1 MSCCAIPIELPAPPT
16 EDEELRLASRALDAG
31 RRQSDI
37 SVPTIH
43 CGACIHAIETGLG
56 RLPGVEH
63 VRVNLSTKR
72 VAVRWIGTPPP
83 LLAALRKLGFEAN
96 VCDPDTDRHDAQ
108 FRQLI
113 LALAVAGFASGN
125 IMMLSIGVW
134 AGAEDSSRTML
145 HAVSALIALPAL
157 GYSGRVFFAS
167 AWNAVRHGRTNMDVP
182 ISIGVLLAFGLSLY
196 ETAAHGAHAYFDAAT
211 MLLFF
216 LLIGRTL
223 DHLMRERARVAVKGL
238 ARLAARGA
246 TVMAP
251 DGTRTYTPLAE
262 IEPGMSILL
271 TAGERVP
278 VDAVVSEGR
287 SDIDCSLV
295 TGESMPQPAT
305 NGTRLQAGTLNLTGA
320 LTVVASSRAADS
332 FLAEMMRMMAA
343 AEAGRSSYRR
353 IADRVARYYAPVV
366 HLTALVT
373 FAGWML
379 GGADLHRAVTVA
391 IAVLIITCPCA
402 LGLAVPM
409 VQVAAARRLFES
421 GIMVR
426 DGAALERLAE
436 IDGVVFD
443 KTGTLT
449 LGRPSVSGA
458 EEFEPGGLGIAAGV
472 ASHSRHPYSMAVA
485 AAGEPAAM
493 RFDRVREFPGCGLE
507 ASAGANEYRLGRCD
521 WAAAGRALA
530 EHASVA
536 CTKDGQLLAAFRL
549 DDRLR
554 QDAAAAIRSLRG
566 QGLAIE
572 ILSGDTDQA
581 VEKVAKTLGLPYRS
595 RVSPA
600 GKLDHLAT
608 HAVGGRKLLMV
619 GDGLNDAPAL
629 AAAHVSIA
637 PASAADVGRNAADLV
652 FLRESLMAV
661 PRAIAVARQANWL
674 VRQNVVLAVVY
685 NAIAV
690 PIAIAGEVTPLIAA
704 AAMSLSSVLVVANS
718 LRLGAAGKFKESSRR
733 ESPAPMIAAER
744 SVA

>member
-1 MSCCAIPIELPAPPT
+1 MSCCAVPIEPPAPPAA
-16 EDEELRLASRALDAG
+16 DEELRLASRALDAG

-43 CGACIHAIETGLG
+43 CGACIRAIETGLG

-96 VCDPDTDRHDAQ
+96 VCDPDIDRPDVQ

-134 AGAEDSSRTML
+134 AGAEDSSRTMF
-145 HAVSALIALPAL
+145 HALSALIALPAL
-157 GYSGRVFFAS
+157 AYSGRVFFAS
-167 AWNAVRHGRTNMDVP
+167 AWNALRHGRTNMDVP
-182 ISIGVLLAFGLSLY
+182 ISIGVLLAFGLSVY
-196 ETAAHGAHAYFDAAT
+196 ETAVHGAHAYFDAAT

-238 ARLAARGA
+238 AQLAARGA
-246 TVMAP
+246 MVGGP
-251 DGTRTYTPLAE
+251 DGTRAYTPLAE
-262 IEPGMSILL
+262 IEPGMSVLL
-271 TAGERVP
+271 AAGERVP

-287 SDIDCSLV
+287 SEIDCSLV
-295 TGESMPQPAT
+295 TGESVPQPAAA
-305 NGTRLQAGTLNLTGA
+305 GTRLQAGTLNLTGA

-343 AEAGRSSYRR
+343 AEAGRSGYRR

-366 HLTALVT
+366 HLTALLT

-379 GGADLHRAVTVA
+379 AGADLHRAVTVA

-421 GIMVR
+421 GIMMR

-436 IDGVVFD
+436 IDGLVFD

-449 LGRPSVSGA
+449 LGKPSVCEAQELDPGA
-458 EEFEPGGLGIAAGV
+458 LGIAAAI
-472 ASHSRHPYSMAVA
+472 ASHSRHPYSVAIA
-485 AAGEPAAM
+485 AAGEAVAM
-493 RFDRVREFPGCGLE
+493 RFDHVREIPGCGLE
-507 ASAGANEYRLGRCD
+507 ASDGASEYRLGRPG
-521 WAAAGRALA
+521 WAAAGHTLA
-530 EHASVA
+530 DDAAVA
-536 CTKDGQLLAAFRL
+536 CTKDGRLLAAFRL

-554 QDAAAAIRSLRG
+554 QDSQAAIRSLRS
-566 QGLAIE
+566 QGLAVE
-572 ILSGDTDQA
+572 ILSGDADQA
-581 VEKVAKTLGLPYRS
+581 VGKVAKTLGIQYRS

-600 GKLDHLAT
+600 GKAEYLA
-608 HAVGGRKLLMV
+608 AAGGRKLLMV

-629 AAAHVSIA
+629 AAAHASMA

-661 PRAIAVARQANWL
+661 PRAIAIARQAGRL
-674 VRQNVVLAVVY
+674 IRQNIALAVIY

-704 AAMSLSSVLVVANS
+704 AAMSLSSILVVANS
-718 LRLGAAGKFKESSRR
+718 LRLGAAGSIKERARHAST
-733 ESPAPMIAAER
+733 APMIAAER
-744 SVA
+744 SVT

>member
-1 MSCCAIPIELPAPPT
+1 
-16 EDEELRLASRALDAG
+16 
-31 RRQSDI
+31 
-37 SVPTIH
+37 
-43 CGACIHAIETGLG
+43 
-56 RLPGVEH
+56 
-63 VRVNLSTKR
+63 
-72 VAVRWIGTPPP
+72 
-83 LLAALRKLGFEAN
+83 
-96 VCDPDTDRHDAQ
+96 
-108 FRQLI
+108 
-113 LALAVAGFASGN
+113 
-125 IMMLSIGVW
+125 
-134 AGAEDSSRTML
+134 
-145 HAVSALIALPAL
+145 
-157 GYSGRVFFAS
+157 VFFAS
-167 AWNAVRHGRTNMDVP
+167 AWNALRHGRTNMDVP

-196 ETAAHGAHAYFDAAT
+196 ETATHGAHAYFDAAT

-238 ARLAARGA
+238 AKLAARGA
-246 TVMAP
+246 MVVAP

-262 IEPGMSILL
+262 IEPGMSVLL

-287 SDIDCSLV
+287 SEIDCSLV
-295 TGESMPQPAT
+295 TGESVPQPAAE
-305 NGTRLQAGTLNLTGA
+305 GTRLQAGTLNLTGA
-320 LTVVASSRAADS
+320 LTVVASSRATDS

-343 AEAGRSSYRR
+343 AEAGRSGYRR

-366 HLTALVT
+366 HLTALFT

-379 GGADLHRAVTVA
+379 AGADLHRAVTVA

-449 LGRPSVSGA
+449 LGKPSVCEAQAFDPGA
-458 EEFEPGGLGIAAGV
+458 LGIAAAI
-472 ASHSRHPYSMAVA
+472 ASHSRHPYSVAIA

-493 RFDRVREFPGCGLE
+493 RFDHVREIPGCGLE
-507 ASAGANEYRLGRCD
+507 ASAGGSEYRLGRPD
-521 WAAAGRALA
+521 WAAAGHALA
-530 EHASVA
+530 DDAAVA
-536 CTKDGQLLAAFRL
+536 CTKDGRRLAAFRL

-554 QDAAAAIRSLRG
+554 QDSQAVIRSLRS
-566 QGLAIE
+566 QGLTVE
-572 ILSGDTDQA
+572 ILSGDADQA
-581 VEKVAKTLGLPYRS
+581 VGKVAKTLGIQHRS

-600 GKLDHLAT
+600 GKVEHLAT
-608 HAVGGRKLLMV
+608 ASGRKLLMV

-629 AAAHVSIA
+629 AAAHVSMA

-661 PRAIAVARQANWL
+661 PRTIAVARQAGRL
-674 VRQNVVLAVVY
+674 IRQNVTLAVIY

-704 AAMSLSSVLVVANS
+704 AAMSFSSVLVVANS
-718 LRLGAAGKFKESSRR
+718 LRLGAPARLNERSRR
-733 ESPAPMIAAER
+733 ESSVPMMAAER